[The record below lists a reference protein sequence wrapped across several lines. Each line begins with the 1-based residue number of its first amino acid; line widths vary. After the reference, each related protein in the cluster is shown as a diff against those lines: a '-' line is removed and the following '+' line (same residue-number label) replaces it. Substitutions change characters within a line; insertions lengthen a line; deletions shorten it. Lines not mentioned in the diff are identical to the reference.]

1 MKNYVCL
8 FSVEYINIDNET
20 KTEYGLIYADDFRD
34 AMNQLE
40 GHMYGDDLVK
50 IGVQKGRQLGQ
61 ILDTLLFEVINQN
74 IHNDKETLL
83 KFAKQNL
90 IKE

>member
-8 FSVEYINIDNET
+8 FSVEYIDIENET

-40 GHMYGDDLVK
+40 GHIYGDDLVK
-50 IGVQKGRQLGQ
+50 INSMELF
-61 ILDTLLFEVINQN
+61 DTTAVFTKEVFN
-74 IHNDKETLL
+74 IIRKEIE
-83 KFAKQNL
+83 QG
-90 IKE
+90 I

>member
-40 GHMYGDDLVK
+40 GHIYGDDLVK
-50 IGVQKGRQLGQ
+50 INSMELF
-61 ILDTLLFEVINQN
+61 DTSAVFTKEVFDL
-74 IHNDKETLL
+74 IHKEIE
-83 KFAKQNL
+83 QG
-90 IKE
+90 I

>member
-8 FSVEYINIDNET
+8 FSVEYINIENET

-40 GHMYGDDLVK
+40 GHIYGDDLVK
-50 IGVQKGRQLGQ
+50 INSMELF
-61 ILDTLLFEVINQN
+61 DTTAVFTKEVFDL
-74 IHNDKETLL
+74 IHKEIE
-83 KFAKQNL
+83 QG
-90 IKE
+90 I

>member
-50 IGVQKGRQLGQ
+50 INSMELF
-61 ILDTLLFEVINQN
+61 DTSAVFTKEVFNLV
-74 IHNDKETLL
+74 HKEIE
-83 KFAKQNL
+83 QG
-90 IKE
+90 I

>member
-8 FSVEYINIDNET
+8 FSVDYIDIENET

-40 GHMYGDDLVK
+40 GHIYGDDLVK
-50 IGVQKGRQLGQ
+50 INSMELF
-61 ILDTLLFEVINQN
+61 DTSAVFTKEVFDLV
-74 IHNDKETLL
+74 HKEIE
-83 KFAKQNL
+83 QG
-90 IKE
+90 I

>member
-40 GHMYGDDLVK
+40 GHIYGDDLVK
-50 IGVQKGRQLGQ
+50 INSMELF
-61 ILDTLLFEVINQN
+61 DTAAVFTKEV
-74 IHNDKETLL
+74 
-83 KFAKQNL
+83 FNL
-90 IKE
+90 IHKEIEQGI

>member
-50 IGVQKGRQLGQ
+50 INSMELF
-61 ILDTLLFEVINQN
+61 DTSAVFTKEVFDL
-74 IHNDKETLL
+74 IHKEIE
-83 KFAKQNL
+83 QG
-90 IKE
+90 I

>member
-8 FSVEYINIDNET
+8 FSVEYIDIENET

-40 GHMYGDDLVK
+40 GHIYGDDLVK
-50 IGVQKGRQLGQ
+50 INSME
-61 ILDTLLFEVINQN
+61 LFEATAVFTKEVFDL
-74 IHNDKETLL
+74 IHKEIE
-83 KFAKQNL
+83 QG
-90 IKE
+90 I

>member
-40 GHMYGDDLVK
+40 GHIYGDDLVK
-50 IGVQKGRQLGQ
+50 INSMELF
-61 ILDTLLFEVINQN
+61 DTSAVFTKEVFDLV
-74 IHNDKETLL
+74 HKEIE
-83 KFAKQNL
+83 QG
-90 IKE
+90 I

>member
-40 GHMYGDDLVK
+40 GHIYGDDLVK
-50 IGVQKGRQLGQ
+50 INSMELY
-61 ILDTLLFEVINQN
+61 DTTAVFTKEVFN
-74 IHNDKETLL
+74 IIRKEIE
-83 KFAKQNL
+83 QG
-90 IKE
+90 I

>member
-8 FSVEYINIDNET
+8 FSVEYVNIDNET

-40 GHMYGDDLVK
+40 GHIYGDDLVK
-50 IGVQKGRQLGQ
+50 INSMELF
-61 ILDTLLFEVINQN
+61 DTSAVFTKEVFDLV
-74 IHNDKETLL
+74 HKEIE
-83 KFAKQNL
+83 QG
-90 IKE
+90 I

>member
-8 FSVEYINIDNET
+8 FSVEYVNIDNET

-40 GHMYGDDLVK
+40 GHIYGDDLVK
-50 IGVQKGRQLGQ
+50 IKSMELF
-61 ILDTLLFEVINQN
+61 DTSAVFTKEVFDLV
-74 IHNDKETLL
+74 HKEIE
-83 KFAKQNL
+83 QG
-90 IKE
+90 I

>member
-8 FSVEYINIDNET
+8 FSVEYIDIENET

-50 IGVQKGRQLGQ
+50 INSMELF
-61 ILDTLLFEVINQN
+61 DTSAVFTKEVFDLV
-74 IHNDKETLL
+74 HKEIE
-83 KFAKQNL
+83 QG
-90 IKE
+90 I

>member
-20 KTEYGLIYADDFRD
+20 KTEYGLIYVDDFRD

-50 IGVQKGRQLGQ
+50 INSMELF
-61 ILDTLLFEVINQN
+61 DTSAVFTKEVFDLV
-74 IHNDKETLL
+74 HKEIE
-83 KFAKQNL
+83 QG
-90 IKE
+90 I

>member
-8 FSVEYINIDNET
+8 FSVEYIDIENET

-50 IGVQKGRQLGQ
+50 INSMELF
-61 ILDTLLFEVINQN
+61 DTSAVFTKEVFDL
-74 IHNDKETLL
+74 IHKEIE
-83 KFAKQNL
+83 QG
-90 IKE
+90 I